1 MYRQHNLTTN
11 TPYLW
16 LNIFTYLRKRLVG
29 LCQPKKTYHASVEC
43 LNIIEGSLETQESK
57 SLYFFLND
65 KGLSDQSYGGLT
77 LQVQLTLQ
85 L

>member
-1 MYRQHNLTTN
+1 M
-11 TPYLW
+11 
-16 LNIFTYLRKRLVG
+16 G

-43 LNIIEGSLETQESK
+43 LNIIEGSLEDPWK
-57 SLYFFLND
+57 HKKVSLCIFFLND